1 MNTTINLGTDNV
13 KKIFWTYAIPSILA
27 MIAQTT
33 ATLIDSIFIG
43 QFVGAEGLSAITLF
57 FPLLGILIGIGSMFA
72 IGGTTLAG
80 IELGKGNKE
89 KSNNYFNVTLLFL
102 SVLSIASTFIVVMN
116 METLTSI
123 LKIDDQSRLYVIQYG
138 QTISYFFLFFM
149 LNFALSFFL
158 KLDGKP
164 ILVVIVMVS
173 GTLINIILDYL
184 LIVHFKMGLTGA
196 ALATGASQ
204 LIPWSILIINTLF
217 RSNWRIEIPKI
228 RWHEIK
234 AIVFNGSSELL
245 SNSAISIASIV
256 INMMIINRVGVIGLA
271 GYAVAIQVAS
281 IATSLGYGFGES
293 NQTGISFNI
302 GANQLDRVEAFRK
315 YTLKA
320 NITTGSIL
328 FVITF
333 FFGHILAK
341 LFVNDIST
349 IQMASNIL
357 KYYAFAFIFMG
368 ANITI
373 GTYYTAINDPI
384 SSGGITFYRSLIG
397 LGIGL
402 IVFPIFFGDEGIWL
416 AIIFREVSTFII
428 GMFMIKNKPYGLNI
442 KKMHSTKKAA

>member
-102 SVLSIASTFIVVMN
+102 SVLSIVSTFIVVMN
-116 METLTSI
+116 MDTLTSI

-184 LIVHFKMGLTGA
+184 LIVHFNMGLTGA

-204 LIPWSILIINTLF
+204 LIPWLILIINTLF
-217 RSNWRIEIPKI
+217 RSNWRIEMPKI

-271 GYAVAIQVAS
+271 GYAVAIQVHSKLILQQVAS
-281 IATSLGYGFGES
+281 CLLSHFSL
-293 NQTGISFNI
+293 
-302 GANQLDRVEAFRK
+302 
-315 YTLKA
+315 
-320 NITTGSIL
+320 
-328 FVITF
+328 VI
-333 FFGHILAK
+333 
-341 LFVNDIST
+341 
-349 IQMASNIL
+349 
-357 KYYAFAFIFMG
+357 Y
-368 ANITI
+368 
-373 GTYYTAINDPI
+373 
-384 SSGGITFYRSLIG
+384 
-397 LGIGL
+397 
-402 IVFPIFFGDEGIWL
+402 
-416 AIIFREVSTFII
+416 
-428 GMFMIKNKPYGLNI
+428 
-442 KKMHSTKKAA
+442 